1 MRSLAV
7 LALVTAAL
15 VGSSCSSD
23 DSPNTFCENRAE
35 LAGAI
40 QDLRDVNVADD
51 GVEALDSQLTVVL
64 ADVDTLEASAADLE
78 PEVDAVKASVESLKT
93 SVSEAGSVVEKA
105 TALTGGLAA
114 VQSAWQALTDA
125 SDADCD

>member
-1 MRSLAV
+1 MRSLAA
-7 LALVTAAL
+7 LALVAAAF

-35 LAGAI
+35 LDSAI
-40 QDLRDVNVADD
+40 QDLRDVDVVDD

-64 ADVDTLEASAADLE
+64 DDVDALKASATELA
-78 PEVDAVKASVESLKT
+78 PEVDAVKTSIESLKT
-93 SVSEAGSVVEKA
+93 SVAAAATPVDKA

-114 VQSAWQALTDA
+114 IESAWQALADA
-125 SDADCD
+125 SDADC